1 MTSLLKTKTFWGG
14 IASIITGI
22 SLVAARDIPNGVNT
36 IALGLVAIFLRDAI
50 TTTAASSK

>member
-1 MTSLLKTKTFWGG
+1 MTSLLKTKTLWGG
-14 IASIITGI
+14 IASIITGTGLI
-22 SLVAARDIPNGVNT
+22 AAGDIPNGVNT